1 MMKTADKSGDG
12 LINLDEFIQA
22 SNAGQKDAELFNLGK
37 KLPKK
42 QKTVAVD
49 NLDDVGDEGL
59 SNQQLEQLR
68 SLFKEVDTDGDGV
81 LTKKELK
88 FFIKNLK
95 GPKISVKAFN
105 RIVAAADED
114 GDGLIDFNEFIES

>member
-1 MMKTADKSGDG
+1 
-12 LINLDEFIQA
+12 
-22 SNAGQKDAELFNLGK
+22 
-37 KLPKK
+37 
-42 QKTVAVD
+42 
-49 NLDDVGDEGL
+49 
-59 SNQQLEQLR
+59 
-68 SLFKEVDTDGDGV
+68 LFKEVDTDGDGV